1 MATTPSCVE
10 RMTLE
15 DALRLAG
22 FDQLTLARAYAGL
35 LRDLTRKKDEPKI
48 LLDLLKETTKFF
60 WVPPR
65 AADRGPMQ
73 VVLVHNVPR
82 PPRAFAPALAPN
94 LPEAE
99 NIVPS

>member
-1 MATTPSCVE
+1 MP
-10 RMTLE
+10 LE

-35 LRDLTRKKDEPKI
+35 LRDLTRRKDEPKI

-60 WVPPR
+60 WAPR
-65 AADRGPMQ
+65 TADRGLMQ

-82 PPRAFAPALAPN
+82 PARASTQQDTQQKEPQ
-94 LPEAE
+94 
-99 NIVPS
+99 

>member
-1 MATTPSCVE
+1 MP
-10 RMTLE
+10 LE

-35 LRDLTRKKDEPKI
+35 LRDLTRKKDEPKL

-60 WVPPR
+60 WAPPR
-65 AADRGPMQ
+65 AADRGPVQ

-82 PPRAFAPALAPN
+82 PAREFTQQAIELKEPQ
-94 LPEAE
+94 
-99 NIVPS
+99 